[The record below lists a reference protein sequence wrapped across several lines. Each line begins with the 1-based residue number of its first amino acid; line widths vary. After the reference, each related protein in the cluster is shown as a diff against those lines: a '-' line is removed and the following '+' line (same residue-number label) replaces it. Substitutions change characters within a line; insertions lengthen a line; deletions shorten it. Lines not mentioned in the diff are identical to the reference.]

1 MIWSQCNGPQA
12 IHPIRGTLHRL
23 VESQQAIATLD
34 YVDTLEEQ
42 AVLESLL
49 EASKPAWPPDS
60 KRYHYLLRTPFR
72 YPPLA
77 WGSRFGHTGEPS
89 LLYGGLSARTTLA
102 EAAYY
107 RFIFFSSMAQPI
119 PKAAIHSQHTLFTA
133 GYRTPLGIQLQSPP
147 FTSHA
152 SRLAH
157 PADYRESQALG
168 ADMRAAGVLAFEY
181 PSARDPRPG
190 LCVGLFSIQALA
202 DTKPRTQQAWL
213 CQTSAHDVTF
223 KPENGPDIITFHLA
237 DFLLDGTL
245 PRPA

>member
-213 CQTSAHDVTF
+213 CQTSAYDVTF